1 MGIVEL
7 MRRQGSGGH
16 DRAKDGFSSSP
27 VALFMSLHEPSA
39 HSGLRS
45 PLLASPLF
53 KSLVENEV
61 TRFLL

>member
-1 MGIVEL
+1 MEAMTGA
-7 MRRQGSGGH
+7 RN
-16 DRAKDGFSSSP
+16 GFSSSP
-27 VALFMSLHEPSA
+27 VALFMSLQEPSA

-53 KSLVENEV
+53 KSLAENEV

>member
-1 MGIVEL
+1 MEAMTGA
-7 MRRQGSGGH
+7 RN
-16 DRAKDGFSSSP
+16 GFSSSP
-27 VALFMSLHEPSA
+27 VALLMSLQESSA

-53 KSLVENEV
+53 KSLAENEV